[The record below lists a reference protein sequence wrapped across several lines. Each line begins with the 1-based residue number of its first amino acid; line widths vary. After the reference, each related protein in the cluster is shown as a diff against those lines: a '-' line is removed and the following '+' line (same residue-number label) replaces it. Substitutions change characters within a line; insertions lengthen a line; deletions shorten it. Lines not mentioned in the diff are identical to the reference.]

1 MHDAQGM
8 NEKSMPDQHI
18 QSAFDRDLEGI
29 QANIMKMG
37 GLVEDAIRKGAV
49 SLVSRD
55 EALADQVRQGDASID
70 LISEQVNQDAAR
82 VIALRA
88 PTAVDLRLI
97 LSVIKIST
105 NLERIGDYAKNIAKR
120 TTLLAKMYPVEENI
134 GALKRMA
141 AEVQGMLKDALDAYV
156 KRDFELAEAVIE
168 RDHDVDQMYNGLFR
182 EYLTFMMEDPRSI
195 TACMHLH
202 FTAKNIERMGDHVTS
217 IAEQVVYL
225 VTGERPDEDRPKA
238 DRTSLDNHDPMR

>member
-1 MHDAQGM
+1 M
-8 NEKSMPDQHI
+8 SDQHI
-18 QSAFDRDLEGI
+18 QSAFDRDLEHI
-29 QANIMKMG
+29 QAKIMKMG
-37 GLVEDAIRKGAV
+37 GLVEDAIRQGSESV
-49 SLVSRD
+49 ISRNED
-55 EALADQVRQGDASID
+55 LAEKVRQGDVHID
-70 LISEQVNQDAAR
+70 AITDQVNEDAAR

-120 TTLLAKMYPVEENI
+120 TTVLVKIYPVEENI
-134 GALKRMA
+134 RSLRRMA
-141 AEVQGMLKDALDAYV
+141 SEVQYMLNDALDAYI
-156 KRDFELAEAVIE
+156 KRDAELAENVIE
-168 RDHDVDQMYNGLFR
+168 RDLEVDQMYNGIFR

-202 FTAKNIERMGDHVTS
+202 FVAKNIERMGDHVTS

-225 VTGERPDEDRPKA
+225 VTGDKPDDSRPKA
-238 DRTSLDNHDPMR
+238 DKTSLESDTLSK